1 MNLLKFQNVWE
12 SERKEE
18 KTPIQKFYEQ
28 WKKMRSSKEKHENIE
43 ENDQLK
49 LDQLKLDQLKLDQ
62 VVKSKDKNTD
72 DLKDKEKRKKKKTI
86 EKKKAKKLKN
96 KLNKKAKRDS
106 SPKKQFNKNNPTELV
121 INEAL
126 DISSDEDQ

>member
-1 MNLLKFQNVWE
+1 
-12 SERKEE
+12 
-18 KTPIQKFYEQ
+18 
-28 WKKMRSSKEKHENIE
+28 MRSSKEKDQNIE
-43 ENDQLK
+43 QNHQF
-49 LDQLKLDQLKLDQ
+49 KLDQ
-62 VVKSKDKNTD
+62 VIKPKDKNTD

-96 KLNKKAKRDS
+96 KLNKKAKKDS
-106 SPKKQFNKNNPTELV
+106 SPKKQFNKNNSTELV